1 MGVPSH
7 MSRLLGGSDRAC
19 YQVRV
24 RALGMDVGSR
34 TIGLALSD
42 SGRLLATAWET
53 IARKGQTLDARDVI
67 DRAEAQEVDQFVVGW
82 PLELDGSVGH
92 RARRVQSFVDAVEVE
107 LAARD
112 MSIAID
118 LWDERFSTAAAERAL
133 IEGDVSR
140 AKRKRKIDAVA
151 AQMILQGWLDA
162 EARKREESA

>member
-1 MGVPSH
+1 MGQFLCRVDP
-7 MSRLLGGSDRAC
+7 AC
-19 YQVRV
+19 YAGQV

-42 SGRLLATAWET
+42 TGRMLATAWET
-53 IARKGQTLDARDVI
+53 ISRKGQKADAQDVI
-67 DRAEAQEVDQFVVGW
+67 DRAQDQDVNQFVIGW

-92 RARRVQSFVDAVEVE
+92 RARRVQSFVDAVEAE
-107 LAARD
+107 LAARELE
-112 MSIAID
+112 ITIE

-140 AKRKRKIDAVA
+140 AKRKKKIDAVA

-162 EARKREESA
+162 RAAREDQA

>member
-1 MGVPSH
+1 MFVFLC
-7 MSRLLGGSDRAC
+7 RLDPAC
-19 YQVRV
+19 YAGEV

-42 SGRLLATAWET
+42 TGRMLATAWET
-53 IARKGQTLDARDVI
+53 ISRRGQKADAVDVI
-67 DRAEAQEVDQFVVGW
+67 VRAQEQEVNQFVIGW
-82 PLELDGSVGH
+82 PLELDGTVGH
-92 RARRVQSFVDAVEVE
+92 RARRVQSFVDAVEAE

-112 MSIAID
+112 LDIGIE

-140 AKRKRKIDAVA
+140 SKRKKKIDAVA

-162 EARKREESA
+162 QAPREARP